1 MDTLRPALLGCG
13 LIFCGVLSAQA
24 QEGTRYNVALTSNYV
39 FRGISQSDN
48 HAALQGGI
56 DYQHAG
62 GLYAGAWGTTQDIP
76 NTRAHVRADGYGG
89 FNYQSPNGL
98 GFDVGAR
105 AYTNAFV
112 FPGQRR
118 DFFWEVYGGLK
129 FGPASF
135 NLAHDFDNQDTYAE
149 AGMTYDLGSG
159 VMLDLHVGHSFIKAP
174 DLGDDYTDF
183 GIRVSRMFGDLEAS
197 LSVTDT
203 TQEPSSDI
211 NDATLILS
219 GKYRF

>member
-1 MDTLRPALLGCG
+1 MNTLRPALLGCG
-13 LIFCGVLSAQA
+13 FILCGVVSAQVQA
-24 QEGTRYNVALTSNYV
+24 DTHYNVAITSNYV

-48 HAALQGGI
+48 HVALQGGV

-62 GLYAGAWGTTQDIP
+62 GLYAGAWATTQDIP
-76 NTRAHVRADGYGG
+76 NTRANVRADGYGG
-89 FNYQSPNGL
+89 FSYQSTNGL

-112 FPGQRR
+112 FPGQKR
-118 DFFWEVYGGLK
+118 DFFWEVYGSLK

-135 NLAHDFDNQDTYAE
+135 NLAHDFDHKDTYAE
-149 AGMTYDLGSG
+149 GGVTYDLGSG
-159 VMLDLHVGHSFIKAP
+159 VMLDLHVGHYFIKMAG
-174 DLGDDYTDF
+174 LGPDYTDF
-183 GIRVSRMFGDLEAS
+183 GVRVSKMFNDLEAS

-203 TQEPSSDI
+203 TQDPSSNL
-211 NDATLILS
+211 NDTTFLIS